1 MSTGTTSGRNRLVVP
16 VAAAVIFVVIV
27 AAILLTRG
35 GDDAPAAPKATKST
49 AAAASTPSQGD
60 ITGSGDAPDAIA
72 VSKATAARS
81 AAVFG
86 LAADIPKIDLEKF
99 DSVTVV
105 LGQDDGDVLWRLT
118 TFRDARGAFIT
129 PELYLDK
136 RGRDER
142 FACASA
148 AMRIKDT
155 RLTVS
160 IPLVCLDDP
169 EKPLRARLEIK
180 DRDGGEEKTT
190 VSKKLIAP
198 K

>member
-129 PELYLDK
+129 PELYLVK
-136 RGRDER
+136 EGPNER

-160 IPLVCLDDP
+160 VPLVCLDDP
-169 EKPLRARLEIK
+169 EKPLQARLEIK

-190 VSKKLIAP
+190 TSKKLIAP

>member
-1 MSTGTTSGRNRLVVP
+1 MSTGTISGRNRLVVP
-16 VAAAVIFVVIV
+16 VAAAVILVVIV

-49 AAAASTPSQGD
+49 AAAASTSQGD
-60 ITGSGDAPDAIA
+60 IRGSGDAPDAIA

-86 LAADIPKIDLEKF
+86 LAADIPKIDLQKF

-136 RGRDER
+136 KGPDER